1 MTLVT
6 SGGWIPEANERRSVR
21 DEVRSRFQGRV
32 GIRPFSSMAELSFSP
47 EQQVSVV
54 QELISKANP
63 QNSADIATGLGAL
76 SAALGS
82 VGLGTSGLM
91 AAIGAPSL
99 NFDELV
105 PQEFQKWHF
114 LGEDADG

>member
-6 SGGWIPEANERRSVR
+6 SGGWIPEANERRGVR

-32 GIRPFSSMAELSFSP
+32 GVQPFSSMAELSFSP

-54 QELISKANP
+54 QELMFKANP
-63 QNSADIATGLGAL
+63 QNSADIARGLWAL

-82 VGLGTSGLM
+82 VGLGAGGLM
-91 AAIGAPSL
+91 AAVGATSL
-99 NFDELV
+99 KFNDLV
-105 PQEFQKWHF
+105 PQELHKWHF
-114 LGEDADG
+114 LEEDVDG